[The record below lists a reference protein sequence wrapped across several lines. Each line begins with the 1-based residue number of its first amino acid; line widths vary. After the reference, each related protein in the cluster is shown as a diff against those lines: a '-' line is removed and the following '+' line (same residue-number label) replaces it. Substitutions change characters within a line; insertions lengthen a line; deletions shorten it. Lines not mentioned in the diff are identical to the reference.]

1 MGSRLQ
7 AFLPSVCC
15 RLPSYFEG
23 RDRMMSLRIKLLLGG
38 MGVLAV
44 PTGAAAQLS
53 ESAVVDILREC
64 RKIGDVAARAA
75 CYDNIPLGQ
84 PGAAPLEQAP
94 AASPSAAPA
103 ASPAPSRF
111 GSNQLPQA
119 RGAEAGEPEQI
130 NARVTAVTQRE
141 PGIYLLTMEDGA
153 QWQFVDAAPSSY
165 DAPRRGSEVEIFSAA
180 LGSYQIR
187 YAGQRALR

>member
-1 MGSRLQ
+1 
-7 AFLPSVCC
+7 
-15 RLPSYFEG
+15 
-23 RDRMMSLRIKLLLGG
+23 MMSLRIKLLLGG
-38 MGVLAV
+38 MGVLAAV

-53 ESAVVDILREC
+53 DSAVVDLLREC
-64 RKIGDVAARAA
+64 RKVGDVAARTA

-84 PGAAPLEQAP
+84 PGATPVEQAP

-103 ASPAPSRF
+103 ASRAPSRF

-119 RGAEAGEPEQI
+119 RAAKAGEPEQI

-187 YAGQRALR
+187 YAGQRALRIRRVR